1 MTTLKEAVT
10 RDEEIAEID
19 KPDAQSDTV
28 VVEPDSK
35 PTSKSKRVRKESAA
49 ADAEADDTEDGHR
62 IAWPRLLAF
71 VILPGMTLVLALVVG
86 YLKWLDSPAN
96 DFAAARNESV
106 RVASE
111 DAAALLSY
119 RPESV
124 ERDLGAARERL
135 TGDFKDAYG
144 ALIREVVIPGAKEKH
159 ISARAKV
166 TAAASVSVTD
176 THAVVLAFV
185 NQTVTIGEGAPT
197 DTTPVLRVTLDKVN
211 GKWLVSHFDPV

>member
-1 MTTLKEAVT
+1 MTTLKEPTT
-10 RDEEIAEID
+10 RDEEIAEVDEAADVTETDTISTSKD
-19 KPDAQSDTV
+19 EDAQ
-28 VVEPDSK
+28 EH
-35 PTSKSKRVRKESAA
+35 SA
-49 ADAEADDTEDGHR
+49 TEDTDADTAQAGRR

-71 VILPGMTLVLALVVG
+71 WVLPVLALVAALVVG
-86 YLKWLDSPAN
+86 YVNWLDRSAN
-96 DFAAARNESV
+96 DFATARSESV

-119 RPESV
+119 RSESV

-144 ALIREVVIPGAKEKH
+144 ALTREVVIPGAKEKQ
-159 ISARAKV
+159 ISVRAKV
-166 TAAASVSVTD
+166 SAAASVSATD
-176 THAVVLAFV
+176 SHAVVLAFV